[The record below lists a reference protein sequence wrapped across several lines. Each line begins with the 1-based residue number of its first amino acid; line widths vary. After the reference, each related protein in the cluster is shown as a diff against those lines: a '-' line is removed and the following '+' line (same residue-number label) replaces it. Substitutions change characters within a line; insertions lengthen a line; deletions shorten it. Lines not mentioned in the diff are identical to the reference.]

1 MDNKNIDRLE
11 EKQAKCLAKWN
22 SLNVPLHEGETVV
35 QMVNHNPVYFL
46 SSEGRVFSVA
56 KRDGKEWRE
65 LKTTTKISKNA
76 TSKTGSNRQLCVGLW
91 VNGEVPIIRISKLMA
106 EYFPLSVFNPT
117 NDSRLETHHIEPWD
131 DEKGTDNNRLENL
144 QRVSKQAHDVLT
156 MLQKGKM
163 TVNGTMKHKNEE
175 LFIKKFAALL
185 DDVPI
190 GAAQRYD
197 PETLTIHGTFAA
209 LLDDVPIGAAQRY
222 DPETLTIHGTW
233 GFMPKPEELEKLK
246 ILNGVITMDP
256 EYVERMKDQEEA
268 MKLIQNGEATG
279 KVRIVNGVPQLIK
292 EEKEKKE
299 NEE

>member
-1 MDNKNIDRLE
+1 MDNKNDRLK

-35 QMVNHNPVYFL
+35 QMVNHNPIYFL

-56 KRDGKEWRE
+56 
-65 LKTTTKISKNA
+65 SKNGVKEMHYYTKESPNSGHSA
-76 TSKTGSNRQLCVGLW
+76 SNKQLGVNLS
-91 VNGEVPIIRISKLMA
+91 VNGKKEQPRVSKLMT

-156 MLQKGKM
+156 MLQNDKM

-175 LFIKKFAALL
+175 RFIKK
-185 DDVPI
+185 
-190 GAAQRYD
+190 
-197 PETLTIHGTFAA
+197 FAA

-233 GFMPKPEELEKLK
+233 GFMPTPEELEKLK
-246 ILNGVITMDP
+246 ILNGVITMNP
-256 EYVERMKDQEEA
+256 EYVERMKEQEEA

-292 EEKEKKE
+292 EEKE
-299 NEE
+299 NEKNVE

>member
-1 MDNKNIDRLE
+1 MNNKNKNDRLT

-35 QMVNHNPVYFL
+35 QMVNHNPIYFL

-65 LKTTTKISKNA
+65 LRQCTKMSKNS
-76 TSKTGSNRQLCVGLW
+76 TNNTGSNKQLCVGLR
-91 VNGEVPIIRISKLMA
+91 VNGKTPIIRISKLMT

-156 MLQKGKM
+156 MLQNDKM

-175 LFIKKFAALL
+175 RFIKK
-185 DDVPI
+185 
-190 GAAQRYD
+190 
-197 PETLTIHGTFAA
+197 FAA

-233 GFMPKPEELEKLK
+233 GFMPTPEELEKLK
-246 ILNGVITMDP
+246 ILNGVITMNP
-256 EYVERMKDQEEA
+256 KYVERMKDQEEA

-292 EEKEKKE
+292 EEKE
-299 NEE
+299 NEKNVE

>member
-1 MDNKNIDRLE
+1 MHNKNDRLE

-35 QMVNHNPVYFL
+35 QMVNHNPIYFL

-56 KRDGKEWRE
+56 KDYTTNTEWRE
-65 LKTTTKISKNA
+65 LKTATKKSKNA
-76 TSKTGSNRQLCVGLW
+76 TNNMGSNRQLCVCL
-91 VNGEVPIIRISKLMA
+91 NIENKRPIIRISKLMA

-117 NDSRLETHHIEPWD
+117 NDKQVETHHIEPWD

-144 QRVSKQAHDVLT
+144 QRVGKQAHDVLT

-175 LFIKKFAALL
+175 LFIKKLTDLL

-190 GAAQRYD
+190 GVALRYD
-197 PETLTIHGTFAA
+197 SETLTSK
-209 LLDDVPIGAAQRY
+209 
-222 DPETLTIHGTW
+222 GTW
-233 GFMPKPEELEKLK
+233 GFMPPADQITQIKFP
-246 ILNGVITMDP
+246 NGVITMNP
-256 EYVERMKDQEEA
+256 EYVERMEDQKEA

-292 EEKEKKE
+292 EEKE
-299 NEE
+299 NEKNVE

>member
-117 NDSRLETHHIEPWD
+117 NDSSLETHHIEPWD

-175 LFIKKFAALL
+175 LFIKK
-185 DDVPI
+185 
-190 GAAQRYD
+190 
-197 PETLTIHGTFAA
+197 FAA

>member
-1 MDNKNIDRLE
+1 MNNENIDRLE

-22 SLNVPLHEGETVV
+22 SLNVQLHEGETVV
-35 QMVNHNPVYFL
+35 QMMNHNPIYFL

-56 KRDGKEWRE
+56 GKEWRE

-76 TSKTGSNRQLCVGLW
+76 TCKIGSNRQLCVGLR
-91 VNGEVPIIRISKLMA
+91 VNGKVPIIRISKLMA

-156 MLQKGKM
+156 MLQNSKM

-175 LFIKKFAALL
+175 LFIKKFTALL

-197 PETLTIHGTFAA
+197 PETL
-209 LLDDVPIGAAQRY
+209 V
-222 DPETLTIHGTW
+222 IHGTW
-233 GFMPKPEELEKLK
+233 GFMPPADQITQIKFP
-246 ILNGVITMDP
+246 NGVITMNP
-256 EYVERMKDQEEA
+256 EYVEHMKDQEEA
-268 MKLIQNGEATG
+268 MKLIQSGEATG

-292 EEKEKKE
+292 EEKE
-299 NEE
+299 NEKNVE

>member
-1 MDNKNIDRLE
+1 MNNENIDRLE

-35 QMVNHNPVYFL
+35 QMVNHNPIYFL

-56 KRDGKEWRE
+56 GKEWRE
-65 LKTTTKISKNA
+65 LKTTTKLSKNA
-76 TSKTGSNRQLCVGLW
+76 TCKIGSNRQLCVGLR
-91 VNGEVPIIRISKLMA
+91 VNGKVPIIRISKLMA

-156 MLQKGKM
+156 MLQNSKM

-175 LFIKKFAALL
+175 LFIKKFTALL

-197 PETLTIHGTFAA
+197 PETL
-209 LLDDVPIGAAQRY
+209 V
-222 DPETLTIHGTW
+222 IHGTW
-233 GFMPKPEELEKLK
+233 GFMPPADQITQIKFP
-246 ILNGVITMDP
+246 NGVITMNP
-256 EYVERMKDQEEA
+256 EYVEHMKDQEEA
-268 MKLIQNGEATG
+268 MKLIQSGEATG

-292 EEKEKKE
+292 EEKE
-299 NEE
+299 NEKNVE